1 MNSSPRDLW
10 PSRGAYPPPG
20 PTQGY
25 FDLENGKKAGR
36 MDRFLKSPHVQGWLL
51 ASPLALVLALF
62 LVLPILLIVV
72 VSFWTAT
79 EFAIVPGFS
88 LENYEF
94 LFGSPVTYSVF
105 LNTFKYALI
114 TWAVTL
120 PLGFTIAYFLAFH
133 IRSQTWQT
141 ALFLLCTI
149 PFWTSNIIRM
159 ISWIPFLGRN
169 GIANTQLIQWG
180 IINEPLEWLLFSD
193 FAVILAFVH
202 LYTLFM
208 VVPIFNTM
216 MRIDRSLLEAARDGG
231 ASGFQTLVNV
241 ILPLTKPGIMIGSI
255 FVITLVM
262 GDFITVRFMSGS
274 QSANVGRLISND
286 IALLQYPS
294 AAATAV
300 VLLGTVL
307 LIISALLRLVDIR
320 KEL

>member
-1 MNSSPRDLW
+1 MIFSAKMK
-10 PSRGAYPPPG
+10 GAG
-20 PTQGY
+20 V
-25 FDLENGKKAGR
+25 
-36 MDRFLKSPHVQGWLL
+36 DRILKSANLTGWLL
-51 ASPLALVLALF
+51 AAPLTLVLAVF
-62 LVLPILLIVV
+62 LILPILLIVV

-79 EFAIVPGFS
+79 EFSIVPAFQFD
-88 LENYEF
+88 NYRF
-94 LFGSPVTYSVF
+94 LFGSSVTYSVF
-105 LNTFKYALI
+105 LNTFKYAAI
-114 TWAVTL
+114 TWAITL
-120 PLGFTIAYFLAFH
+120 VLGFTIAYFLAFH
-133 IRSQTWQT
+133 VRSQAWQT
-141 ALFLLCTI
+141 GLFLLCTI

-169 GIANTQLIQWG
+169 GLANETLLSWG
-180 IINEPLEWLLFSD
+180 VIDEPLEWLLFSD

-216 MRIDRSLLEAARDGG
+216 TRIDRSLLEAANDAG
-231 ASGFQTLVNV
+231 ATGFQTLVNV
-241 ILPLTKPGIMIGSI
+241 IIPLTKPGIMIGSI

-300 VLLGTVL
+300 VLLVTVL
-307 LIISALLRLVDIR
+307 LTITALLRLVDIR

>member
-1 MNSSPRDLW
+1 MQARPNLI
-10 PSRGAYPPPG
+10 
-20 PTQGY
+20 
-25 FDLENGKKAGR
+25 
-36 MDRFLKSPHVQGWLL
+36 GWLMV
-51 ASPLALVLALF
+51 SPLALVLAVF
-62 LVLPILLIVV
+62 LVLPIILIGI

-79 EFAIVPGFS
+79 EFSIVPAFS
-88 LENYEF
+88 MENYDF
-94 LFGSPVTYSVF
+94 LFGSPVTYRVF
-105 LNTFKYALI
+105 LNTFKYA
-114 TWAVTL
+114 AVTWGL
-120 PLGFTIAYFLAFH
+120 TFVIGFTVAYYLAFH
-133 IRSQTWQT
+133 IRTQTWQI

-169 GIANTQLIQWG
+169 GIANSALISWG
-180 IINEPLEWLLFSD
+180 VVDEPLEWLLFSD

-216 MRIDRSLLEAARDGG
+216 MRIDKSLIEAARDAG
-231 ASGFQTLVNV
+231 ATAPQILWNV
-241 ILPLTKPGIMIGSI
+241 ILPLTKPGIMIGTI
-255 FVITLVM
+255 FVVTLVM

-294 AAATAV
+294 ASATAI
-300 VLLGTVL
+300 VLLATVL
-307 LIISALLRLVDIR
+307 IVIGILLRFVDIR

>member
-1 MNSSPRDLW
+1 
-10 PSRGAYPPPG
+10 
-20 PTQGY
+20 
-25 FDLENGKKAGR
+25 
-36 MDRFLKSPHVQGWLL
+36 MDRFLKSPNVTGWLL
-51 ASPLALVLALF
+51 AAPLSVVLAVF
-62 LVLPILLIVV
+62 LILPIILIVI

-79 EFAIVPGFS
+79 EFSIVPAFS
-88 LENYEF
+88 FENYRF
-94 LFGSPVTYSVF
+94 LFGSAVTWSVF
-105 LNTFKYALI
+105 LNTFKYAVI
-114 TWAVTL
+114 TWAITL
-120 PLGFTIAYFLAFH
+120 GLGFTIAYFLAFH
-133 IRSQTWQT
+133 VRSQGWQT

-169 GIANTQLIQWG
+169 GIANSTLISWG
-180 IINEPLEWLLFSD
+180 VIDAPLEWLLFSD
-193 FAVILAFVH
+193 FSVILAFVH

-216 MRIDRSLLEAARDGG
+216 MRIDRSLLEAANDAG

-241 ILPLTKPGIMIGSI
+241 ILPLTKSGIMIGSI
-255 FVITLVM
+255 FVVTLVM

-300 VLLGTVL
+300 VLLATVL
-307 LIISALLRLVDIR
+307 ITIGVLLRLVDIR

>member
-1 MNSSPRDLW
+1 
-10 PSRGAYPPPG
+10 
-20 PTQGY
+20 
-25 FDLENGKKAGR
+25 
-36 MDRFLKSPHVQGWLL
+36 MDRLLKSPNVTGWLL
-51 ASPLALVLALF
+51 ASPLALVLAAF
-62 LVLPILLIVV
+62 LVLPIVMIVI

-79 EFAIVPGFS
+79 EFSIVPAFS
-88 LENYEF
+88 FENYDF
-94 LFGSPVTYSVF
+94 LLGSPVTYSVF
-105 LNTFKYALI
+105 LNTFKYAAI

-120 PLGFTIAYFLAFH
+120 VLGFTVAYFLAFH
-133 IRSQTWQT
+133 VRSQAWQT

-169 GIANTQLIQWG
+169 GIANSTLISWG
-180 IINEPLEWLLFSD
+180 VIDQPLEWLLFSD
-193 FAVILAFVH
+193 FSVILAFVH

-216 MRIDRSLLEAARDGG
+216 MRIDRSLLEAASDAG
-231 ASGFQTLVNV
+231 ASGFQTLWNV

-274 QSANVGRLISND
+274 QAANVGRLISND

-300 VLLGTVL
+300 VLLITVL
-307 LIISALLRLVDIR
+307 ITISALLRLVDIR

>member
-1 MNSSPRDLW
+1 MAKSLGYPKDISAKMK
-10 PSRGAYPPPG
+10 GAG
-20 PTQGY
+20 M
-25 FDLENGKKAGR
+25 E
-36 MDRFLKSPHVQGWLL
+36 RFLKSPNITGWLL
-51 ASPLALVLALF
+51 ASPLALVLAVF
-62 LVLPILLIVV
+62 LILPIILIVV
-72 VSFWTAT
+72 VSFWSAT
-79 EFAIVPGFS
+79 EFSIVPDFS
-88 LENYEF
+88 FENYAF
-94 LFGSPVTYSVF
+94 LFGSSVTYTVF
-105 LNTFKYALI
+105 LNTFKYAAI
-114 TWAVTL
+114 TWAITL
-120 PLGFTIAYFLAFH
+120 VLGFTIAYFLAFH
-133 IRSQTWQT
+133 VRSQTWQT

-169 GIANTQLIQWG
+169 GLANETLISWG
-180 IINEPLEWLLFSD
+180 VIDAPLEWLLFSD
-193 FAVILAFVH
+193 FSVILAFVH

-216 MRIDRSLLEAARDGG
+216 MRIDRSMLEAATDAG

-255 FVITLVM
+255 FVVTLVM

-307 LIISALLRLVDIR
+307 MMISAMLRLVDIR

>member
-1 MNSSPRDLW
+1 
-10 PSRGAYPPPG
+10 
-20 PTQGY
+20 
-25 FDLENGKKAGR
+25 
-36 MDRFLKSPHVQGWLL
+36 MDRLLKSPNVTGWLL
-51 ASPLALVLALF
+51 ASPLALVLAAF
-62 LVLPILLIVV
+62 LVLPIVMIVI

-79 EFAIVPGFS
+79 EFSIVPAFS
-88 LENYEF
+88 FENYDF
-94 LFGSPVTYSVF
+94 LLGSPVTYSVF
-105 LNTFKYALI
+105 LNTFKYAAI

-120 PLGFTIAYFLAFH
+120 VLGFTVAYFLAFH
-133 IRSQTWQT
+133 VRSQAWQT

-169 GIANTQLIQWG
+169 GIANSTLISWG
-180 IINEPLEWLLFSD
+180 VIDQPLEWLLFSD
-193 FAVILAFVH
+193 FSVILAFVH

-216 MRIDRSLLEAARDGG
+216 MRIDRSLIEAASDAG
-231 ASGFQTLVNV
+231 ASGFQTLWNV

-274 QSANVGRLISND
+274 QAANVGRLISND

-300 VLLGTVL
+300 VLLITVL
-307 LIISALLRLVDIR
+307 ITISALLRLVDIR

>member
-1 MNSSPRDLW
+1 M
-10 PSRGAYPPPG
+10 
-20 PTQGY
+20 
-25 FDLENGKKAGR
+25 
-36 MDRFLKSPHVQGWLL
+36 LKHRSLGGWLMV
-51 ASPLALVLALF
+51 SPLAVILTLF
-62 LVLPILLIVV
+62 LILPIMMIVA

-79 EFAIVPGFS
+79 EFSIIPAFD
-88 LENYEF
+88 LANYEF
-94 LFGSPVTYSVF
+94 LFGSSVTYKVF
-105 LNTFKYALI
+105 FNTFKYALI
-114 TWAVTL
+114 TWGFTL
-120 PLGFTIAYFLAFH
+120 VIGFTIAYYLAFH
-133 IRSQTWQT
+133 IRTQTWQI

-169 GIANTQLIQWG
+169 GIANSALLSWG
-180 IINEPLEWLLFSD
+180 VIDEPLEWLLFSD
-193 FAVILAFVH
+193 FSVILAFVH

-216 MRIDRSLLEAARDGG
+216 MRIDKSLVEAARDSG
-231 ASGFQTLVNV
+231 ANGAQILWNV
-241 ILPLTKPGIMIGSI
+241 IIPLTKPGIMIGTI
-255 FVITLVM
+255 FVVTLVM

-300 VLLGTVL
+300 VLLLTVL
-307 LIISALLRLVDIR
+307 IVIGTLLRFVDIR